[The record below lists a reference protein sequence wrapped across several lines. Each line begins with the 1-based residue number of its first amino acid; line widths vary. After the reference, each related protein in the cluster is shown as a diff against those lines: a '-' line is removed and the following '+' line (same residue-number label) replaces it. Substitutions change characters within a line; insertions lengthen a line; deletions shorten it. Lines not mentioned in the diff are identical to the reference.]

1 MRLHAENPDLSY
13 EEVIELA
20 MRTSGRSVRLKDDEP
35 RYRYECRSCGDEM
48 WLNQEDHDK
57 REYNR
62 INKSG
67 FTIPK
72 CGACWV

>member
-13 EEVIELA
+13 EEVIDLA
-20 MRTSGRSVRLKDDEP
+20 MRTSSRPFREDEA
-35 RYRYECRSCGDEM
+35 RYEYECRSCGDPM
-48 WLNQEDHDK
+48 WIGQESHD
-57 REYNR
+57 RYQN
-62 INKSG
+62 NKKTGQG